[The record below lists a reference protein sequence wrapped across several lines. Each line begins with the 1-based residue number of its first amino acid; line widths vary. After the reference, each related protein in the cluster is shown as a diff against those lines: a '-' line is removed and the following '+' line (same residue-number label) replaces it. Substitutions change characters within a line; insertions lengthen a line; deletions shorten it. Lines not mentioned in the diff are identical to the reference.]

1 MEINLSKEQE
11 YAYDKFI
18 KGENI
23 IICGSGGTGKSEL
36 IKIFTKYLVKNNKKF
51 QITSTTGCSCV
62 LLSQN
67 IIDTNT
73 NINTKNNISIK
84 TIHSWSG
91 IKLCNGIN
99 KDIIERI
106 TNNKYYTQLWKSTN
120 ILIIDEISM
129 MSNKIFTIL
138 EQIGRI
144 MHNKHKPFGGMQ
156 IILLGDFLQLSPI
169 PIKND
174 ISSGMF
180 AFESVEWNNV
190 FSIENHIELKT
201 IFRQKNEI
209 FKNILNEI
217 RIGQLSDESNDILQ
231 SRVGIEYDYIKHHGI
246 SPLYIMSTRKE
257 VQRKNEEEYMK
268 ITDSKEYIFEINYNT
283 SCNTYISNGKILSI
297 EDKRKCSYLNEN
309 QIEIEKNN
317 MLQLLRIDNTIKL
330 KIGASVM
337 ILINY
342 DMNNSICNGS
352 SGIIIDIININIVVV
367 KFYNGI
373 IINVMKHVW
382 QNSDYP
388 CITLSQIPLTLAY
401 ATTIHKQQGASIN
414 VAKMNLGQSIFTD
427 SQIYVAL
434 SRIIS
439 LDGLYLD
446 AFDPSKITV
455 NNTVINFYKKFIII
469 HNNGEN
475 EKKRK
480 YENIFC
486 NYEYKMK

>member
-1 MEINLSKEQE
+1 
-11 YAYDKFI
+11 
-18 KGENI
+18 
-23 IICGSGGTGKSEL
+23 
-36 IKIFTKYLVKNNKKF
+36 
-51 QITSTTGCSCV
+51 
-62 LLSQN
+62 
-67 IIDTNT
+67 
-73 NINTKNNISIK
+73 
-84 TIHSWSG
+84 
-91 IKLCNGIN
+91 
-99 KDIIERI
+99 
-106 TNNKYYTQLWKSTN
+106 
-120 ILIIDEISM
+120 
-129 MSNKIFTIL
+129 
-138 EQIGRI
+138 
-144 MHNKHKPFGGMQ
+144 
-156 IILLGDFLQLSPI
+156 
-169 PIKND
+169 
-174 ISSGMF
+174 
-180 AFESVEWNNV
+180 
-190 FSIENHIELKT
+190 
-201 IFRQKNEI
+201 
-209 FKNILNEI
+209 
-217 RIGQLSDESNDILQ
+217 
-231 SRVGIEYDYIKHHGI
+231 
-246 SPLYIMSTRKE
+246 
-257 VQRKNEEEYMK
+257 
-268 ITDSKEYIFEINYNT
+268 
-283 SCNTYISNGKILSI
+283 
-297 EDKRKCSYLNEN
+297 
-309 QIEIEKNN
+309 